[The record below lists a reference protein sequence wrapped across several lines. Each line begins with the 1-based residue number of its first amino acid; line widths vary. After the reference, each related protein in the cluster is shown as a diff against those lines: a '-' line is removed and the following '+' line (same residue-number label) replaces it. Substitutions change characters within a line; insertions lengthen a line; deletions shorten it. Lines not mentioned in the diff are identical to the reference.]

1 MTLFLNAVVMGLKHS
16 LKKAEQRYIVKLRKA
31 LKFKEAIK
39 ITRNVINLV
48 ALQYVKF
55 KIKIKNKTFFTVLHG
70 MEHTMT
76 QE

>member
-1 MTLFLNAVVMGLKHS
+1 M
-16 LKKAEQRYIVKLRKA
+16 KLREI

-39 ITRNVINLV
+39 ITLYVINLV
-48 ALQYVKF
+48 ALQCVKS
-55 KIKIKNKTFFTVLHG
+55 KIKIKNKTFLTAIHG